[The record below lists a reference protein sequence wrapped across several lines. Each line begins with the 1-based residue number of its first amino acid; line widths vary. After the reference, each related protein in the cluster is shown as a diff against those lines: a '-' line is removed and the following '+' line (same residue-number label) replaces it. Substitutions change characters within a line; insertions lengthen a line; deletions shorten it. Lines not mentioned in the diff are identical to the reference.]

1 MKITFLDLIKKV
13 FINVYS
19 LVILLSLLFFVILY
33 QIEKAISQEI
43 AYKEFY
49 ANSAIANSSISTALN
64 NMDSAISIISSEISR
79 VSQIESSS
87 FNPVQLMQTKASS
100 YISELPVDKI
110 YIFFL
115 NSDNSFSKS
124 YTLVKKSALW
134 INDSPSPS
142 NEKFIFSSMWTD
154 YTIHKGKFLGNL
166 FFETNKTVYSRAI
179 TSNGKVTAIIGVIF
193 DNSFFDSIIFDS
205 FKNQNVGFTIYNSF
219 SLPIRVSDNYNSMT
233 LNQHSEPLFNISLKE
248 HKDFSLTIIAYQKNY
263 SNAAFYILTAIFI
276 FILAAVFILYIYIY
290 KKNCEKTIK
299 RMILSLDNASN
310 GNFSVKFNTLSHG
323 ILGSLEKNFNIFM
336 HSMNKI
342 HSELIISKV
351 HAEYSNSCKTEFISN
366 ITEKIKN
373 PLAMLTSVSESLKNS
388 ILNDSQH
395 AQLNVVTTSAHE
407 LNKLFNEIIDYIKL
421 ETGDKEIK
429 LSKTNIK
436 KLVSKLTNFYS
447 INAEL
452 KNISL
457 VSYCD
462 KNIPDI
468 LWCDES
474 KLSIVLTNLI
484 DNAIKYTHEGS
495 VTITGIIID
504 SSHEYCT
511 LNFSISDT
519 GIGIPEHSLEH
530 FLNKF
535 SLNSKLDFNKD
546 IAGLG
551 LYITNKTL
559 ELIGSK
565 LEVTSNETS
574 GSRFFFTIKL
584 KKSPPPSGDFENII
598 ENNKAVPIESFIN
611 LVFYNKRVIIADESF
626 SNLDIIGSYLDR
638 ASAIPIKCSTGSEA
652 IEIFENGD
660 VDLILLDCSMSGLSC
675 FEIARIIRIKEGLL
689 NKNTPIILM
698 VSEEALFEKE
708 LLETNGIDDSIIK
721 PFNFDELFAIMEKWL
736 NR

>member
-1 MKITFLDLIKKV
+1 MKITFSDLIKRI

-19 LVILLSLLFFVILY
+19 LVLLISMLFFIVLY
-33 QIEKAISQEI
+33 QIEKAISEEI
-43 AYKEFY
+43 SYKEFY
-49 ANSAIANSSISTALN
+49 ANSTIANSSISTALN
-64 NMDSAISIISSEISR
+64 NMDSAISLISSEISR
-79 VSQIESSS
+79 VSQIDSSS

-100 YISELPVDKI
+100 YISELPVDKV

-124 YTLVKKSALW
+124 YTLVKKSTLW
-134 INDSPSPS
+134 INEPPSPS
-142 NEKFIFSSMWTD
+142 NEKFVFSSMWTD

-179 TSNGKVTAIIGVIF
+179 SSNGKVTAIIGFIF

-205 FKNQNVGFTIYNSF
+205 FKNQNLAFTIYNSF
-219 SLPIRVSDNYNSMT
+219 AIPIRISDNYSSMT
-233 LNQHSEPLFNISLKE
+233 LNQHREPLFNISLKG
-248 HKDFSLTIIAYQKNY
+248 HKDFSLTIVTHQKNY
-263 SNAAFYILTAIFI
+263 SNSAFYFLTAVFI

-290 KKNCEKTIK
+290 KKNYEKTIK
-299 RMILSLDNASN
+299 KMILSLETASN

-323 ILGSLEKNFNIFM
+323 ILGILEKNFNTFM

-436 KLVSKLTNFYS
+436 KLVLKLTNFYS

-474 KLSIVLTNLI
+474 KLSIALTNLI

-504 SSHEYCT
+504 SSHDFCT

-535 SLNSKLDFNKD
+535 SVNSKLDFNKD

-574 GSRFFFTIKL
+574 GSRFFFTLKL
-584 KKSPPPSGDFENII
+584 KKSASAADFENII
-598 ENNKAVPIESFIN
+598 DNNRAVPIESFIN
-611 LVFYNKRVIIADESF
+611 LVFYNKRVVVVDESF

-638 ASAIPIKCSTGSEA
+638 VSAIPIKCSTGSDA

-660 VDLILLDCSMSGLSC
+660 VDLILLDCNMSGLSC
-675 FEIARIIRIKEGLL
+675 FEIARIIRIKEVLL

-698 VSEEALFEKE
+698 ISEESVFERE

-736 NR
+736 NK

>member
-1 MKITFLDLIKKV
+1 MKITFFNLIKKI

-19 LVILLSLLFFVILY
+19 LIILVSLFFLIILL
-33 QIEKAISQEI
+33 QIEKNISQEI
-43 AYKEFY
+43 SYKKLY
-49 ANSAIANSSISTALN
+49 ANSAIANSSISNALN
-64 NMDSAISIISSEISR
+64 NMESAISLISSEIIRS
-79 VSQIESSS
+79 SQIDSSS

-100 YISELPVDKI
+100 YISELPVDKV

-115 NSDNSFSKS
+115 NSDNSLSKS
-124 YTLVKKSALW
+124 YTIVKKSTLW
-134 INDSPSPS
+134 INEPLSSS
-142 NEKFIFSSMWTD
+142 NEKFVFSSIWTD

-166 FFETNKTVYSRAI
+166 FFETNKTIYSRAI
-179 TSNGKVTAIIGVIF
+179 NSNGKIIALIGFVF
-193 DNSFFDSIIFDS
+193 DNIFFDSIIFDS
-205 FKNQNVGFTIYNSF
+205 FKTQNVAFTIYNSF
-219 SLPIRVSDNYNSMT
+219 GIPVKISENYNSIT
-233 LNQHSEPLFNISLKE
+233 LNQNHEYLFTISLKE
-248 HKDFSLTIIAYQKNY
+248 HKDFSLTIVTPEKNY
-263 SNAAFYILTAIFI
+263 LNTSFYFLTAAFI
-276 FILAAVFILYIYIY
+276 FILTALFIFYIYIY
-290 KKNCEKTIK
+290 KKSYEKTIK
-299 RMILSLDNASN
+299 KMILSLETASN
-310 GNFSVKFNTLSHG
+310 GNFSVKFNTHSHG
-323 ILGSLEKNFNIFM
+323 ILGKLEKNFNTFM

-366 ITEKIKN
+366 ITEKIQN
-373 PLAMLTSVSESLKNS
+373 PLAMLTSVSDSLKNS
-388 ILNDSQH
+388 VLNDNQH
-395 AQLNVVTTSAHE
+395 AMLNVITTSAHE
-407 LNKLFNEIIDYIKL
+407 LNKLFNEIIDYIKI
-421 ETGDKEIK
+421 ETGDREIN

-436 KLVSKLTNFYS
+436 KLISKLTSFYS

-462 KNIPDI
+462 KNIPDF
-468 LWCDES
+468 LWCDEN
-474 KLSIVLTNLI
+474 KLSIILTNLI

-504 SSHEYCT
+504 SSHDYCT

-535 SLNSKLDFNKD
+535 SVNSKLDFNKD

-574 GSRFFFTIKL
+574 GSRFFFTLKL
-584 KKSPPPSGDFENII
+584 KKSAPAADFENII
-598 ENNKAVPIESFIN
+598 DNSRAVPIESFIN
-611 LVFYNKRVIIADESF
+611 LVFYNKRVVVVDESF

-638 ASAIPIKCSTGSEA
+638 VSAIPIKCSTGSDA

-660 VDLILLDCSMSGLSC
+660 VDLILLDCNMSGLSC

-698 VSEEALFEKE
+698 ISEESVFERE
-708 LLETNGIDDSIIK
+708 LLETNRIDDSIIK

-736 NR
+736 NK